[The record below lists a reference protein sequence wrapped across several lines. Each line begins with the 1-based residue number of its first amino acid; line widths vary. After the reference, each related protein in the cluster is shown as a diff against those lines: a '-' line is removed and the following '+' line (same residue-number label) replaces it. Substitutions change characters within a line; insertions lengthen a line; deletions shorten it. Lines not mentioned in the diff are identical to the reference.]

1 MNNRLINSLQPNF
14 PQENRG
20 EKNPPP
26 KKKFDFKSYKKNTIK
41 SLNEI
46 EYFLNNFQNI
56 AKYIKLYKIL
66 K

>member
-1 MNNRLINSLQPNF
+1 MIKPQNL

-26 KKKFDFKSYKKNTIK
+26 KKKLDFNICKNNCLR
-41 SLNEI
+41 SLQET
-46 EYFLNNFQNI
+46 EYFLSNLKNI
-56 AKYIKLYKIL
+56 GKFIKLYKIL